1 MITGLDHVVVAVKD
15 LDPAAEG
22 FRKLLGRAPAIYS
35 GGGASRAWFQL
46 PNMALELIAPT
57 GPGPAAER
65 VGEWLESGEGVAA
78 LAFHCF
84 DLEGSAKLL
93 ARRGVP
99 TGEPSAAELA
109 DTHGGMHM
117 MRSVTCDPAATAGIR
132 MMLIGRGDPIHEAE
146 PLSETFVDR
155 LDHVVVVTPNPD
167 RALALYGA
175 RLGLDLRLDRSNPAW
190 GMRQLFFRCGEAV
203 LEVGARLGE
212 PVSDAPDR
220 LGGLAWRISE
230 PEAVQARIAAA
241 GFDVSEVRQ
250 GRKPGSKVFTVRDAP
265 AGIPTLMLSQ
275 DPAREEE
282 PA

>member
-1 MITGLDHVVVAVKD
+1 
-15 LDPAAEG
+15 
-22 FRKLLGRAPAIYS
+22 
-35 GGGASRAWFQL
+35 
-46 PNMALELIAPT
+46 
-57 GPGPAAER
+57 
-65 VGEWLESGEGVAA
+65 
-78 LAFHCF
+78 
-84 DLEGSAKLL
+84 
-93 ARRGVP
+93 
-99 TGEPSAAELA
+99 
-109 DTHGGMHM
+109 
-117 MRSVTCDPAATAGIR
+117 
-132 MMLIGRGDPIHEAE
+132 
-146 PLSETFVDR
+146 
-155 LDHVVVVTPNPD
+155 VVVTPNPD